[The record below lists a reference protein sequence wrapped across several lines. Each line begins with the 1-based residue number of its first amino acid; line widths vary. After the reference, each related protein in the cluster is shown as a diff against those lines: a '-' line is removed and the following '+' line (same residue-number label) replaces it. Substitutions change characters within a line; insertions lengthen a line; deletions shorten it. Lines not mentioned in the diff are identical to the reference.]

1 MWCLAVFLGINC
13 FSYSPSLDCLK
24 KIKAIRVTFQQL
36 SDHLNLWPLLPCFP
50 SGPGAVGHLPRP
62 VHGGRRRRPR
72 GHQPHSET
80 TQEGGTII
88 SGALQALETGVT
100 HHTPLVNLSSQC
112 LMNRIWHTANSLA
125 KLCIGGAM
133 SRWAKYIT
141 ELLGRQCWKTK
152 QDWLRK
158 KITE

>member
-1 MWCLAVFLGINC
+1 MWCLAVFLGITC
-13 FSYSPSLDCLK
+13 FSYSSSLDCLK
-24 KIKAIRVTFQQL
+24 KMKAIRVTFQQL

-125 KLCIGGAM
+125 KLCIGGP
-133 SRWAKYIT
+133 WAGEPNIS
-141 ELLGRQCWKTK
+141 LSCLRGSVGRQRKI
-152 QDWLRK
+152 DWEK